1 MGFWKTLKDFL
12 FDDQSIKNQFQALIE
27 ADEAAKP
34 TAAAPVVN
42 DQITDAVT
50 APKPKRGRKPK
61 AAKTK

>member
-1 MGFWKTLKDFL
+1 MGFWKTLKDL
-12 FDDQSIKNQFQALIE
+12 IFDDQSIKNQFQALIE
-27 ADEAAKP
+27 ADEAAKA
-34 TAAAPVVN
+34 TAPVVN

>member
-1 MGFWKTLKDFL
+1 MGFWKTLKDL
-12 FDDQSIKNQFQALIE
+12 IFDDQSIKNQFQALIE
-27 ADEAAKP
+27 ADEAAKATP
-34 TAAAPVVN
+34 PVVN